1 MPPIPDLQALQARTQ
16 GNSQI
21 CVAILDGLVDT
32 AHPCFQGANLQRVQ
46 TLVQGDATADGR
58 MSVHGTQIASI
69 IFGQPGSG
77 VEGIAPK
84 CRGLIIPV
92 FSDNRRQL
100 SQLDLARAIN
110 QAIEA
115 GAHLIN
121 ISGGQ
126 LTQMGE
132 AEHLL
137 EQAVRSCQDNNILIV
152 AAAGNDGCE
161 CLHVPAALPA
171 VLAVGAT
178 DEKDKPL
185 DISNWGKTY
194 KTQGILAPGSQILG
208 AKPGGGTLRSTGT
221 SFATPI
227 VTGVAALLLSLQL
240 QQGED
245 PDPATVRQALLD
257 NALPCDGSDEHTPRC
272 LAGKLNISGVM
283 TSLFS
288 GGIMPE
294 ELQNIE
300 PKAID
305 PSGCGCEG
313 VKPET
318 DEDEEFL
325 SPFSSTIALSL
336 DSAVTTAAAPSAIT
350 PSLES
355 MESAVATAA
364 TVPSPSLSTE
374 PTMTQVSASVTPSQ
388 PPAPPPTSIPGSDLV
403 YALGTLGYDFGTEA
417 RRDSF
422 KQLMPPYTIENTQI
436 PANPYD
442 GRQMVDYLANNIS
455 EAKSLMWTLSLE
467 LTPIY
472 ALMPVGPFAREVYE
486 VLQQLFD
493 GHVQAEDNDDYI
505 ERVSIPGRLTGQTT
519 RLFSGQEVPVV
530 AIDSSRGL
538 YGWKVNSLVDLAV
551 QAAQTQQAQADETAV
566 RSSLHNFLNRVY
578 YDLRN
583 LGQTSQERAL
593 NFAATNAFQAAETFS
608 EAVAGGLELDNVSVS
623 KSPFCRMDSDC
634 WDVILTFFN
643 PTNILHARKTFRFT
657 IDVSDTI
664 PVTLGEVRSWSNR

>member
-1 MPPIPDLQALQARTQ
+1 MSPIPGLHALQARTQ

-32 AHPCFQGANLQRVQ
+32 AHPCLQGANLQRVP
-46 TLVQGDATADGR
+46 TLVQGDATADGQ
-58 MSVHGTQIASI
+58 MSVHGTQITSI

-77 VEGIAPK
+77 VEGIAPQ

-92 FSDNRRQL
+92 FSDDRRRL

-178 DEKDKPL
+178 DETGEPL
-185 DISNWGKTY
+185 NISNWGTTY

-240 QQGED
+240 QQGRD
-245 PDPATVRQALLD
+245 PDPAAVRQALLD
-257 NALPCDGSDEHTPRC
+257 SALPCSEFNEHTPRC

-283 TSLFS
+283 TSLFA
-288 GGIMPE
+288 GETMPE
-294 ELQNIE
+294 VLKNPASLVESQAIE
-300 PKAID
+300 

-313 VKPET
+313 PPPET
-318 DEDEEFL
+318 DDDEEELL
-325 SPFSSTIALSL
+325 SPLASAIAPSL
-336 DSAVTTAAAPSAIT
+336 EPSAVTPVAAPSAIA
-350 PSLES
+350 PSLTPAAA
-355 MESAVATAA
+355 AVAVAA
-364 TVPSPSLSTE
+364 VPSPSSPTQP
-374 PTMTQVSASVTPSQ
+374 PTMTQFAASVTPSQ
-388 PPAPPPTSIPGSDLV
+388 PPDSSPATPQPAPVPGSDLV
-403 YALGTLGYDFGTEA
+403 YALGTLGYDFGSEA

-422 KQLMPPYTIENTQI
+422 KQLMPPYTIENTQV

-442 GRQMVDYLANNIS
+442 GRQIVDYLAN
-455 EAKSLMWTLSLE
+455 
-467 LTPIY
+467 
-472 ALMPVGPFAREVYE
+472 
-486 VLQQLFD
+486 
-493 GHVQAEDNDDYI
+493 
-505 ERVSIPGRLTGQTT
+505 
-519 RLFSGQEVPVV
+519 
-530 AIDSSRGL
+530 
-538 YGWKVNSLVDLAV
+538 
-551 QAAQTQQAQADETAV
+551 
-566 RSSLHNFLNRVY
+566 
-578 YDLRN
+578 
-583 LGQTSQERAL
+583 
-593 NFAATNAFQAAETFS
+593 
-608 EAVAGGLELDNVSVS
+608 
-623 KSPFCRMDSDC
+623 
-634 WDVILTFFN
+634 
-643 PTNILHARKTFRFT
+643 
-657 IDVSDTI
+657 
-664 PVTLGEVRSWSNR
+664 